1 MRAND
6 DTRQKHWFDGHTR
19 KDHIRDAAHLLARV
33 VMLVA
38 SIVGPAKFTQPP
50 KPTCSQRFS
59 SPPSPLQAL

>member
-38 SIVGPAKFTQPP
+38 SMA
-50 KPTCSQRFS
+50 CW
-59 SPPSPLQAL
+59 